1 MPGLHPGFTRK
12 FHPNLPKEITRVDR
26 YPLGGY
32 PLASA
37 RKRLG
42 ELLVETGLLSEESL
56 TRVLSEQRTV
66 RKKLGEIIVSQGL
79 ATEDEIAQALSLQL
93 GIPLVDLTN
102 TPVEPQ
108 ATELIP
114 EKVARKHLIVPISL
128 DERDLHVAMA
138 DPLSFEAF
146 EDVRFASGYTIK
158 TAIATRTGVLWAIDQ
173 HYHLGSSLSTIVKDI
188 AEERLVEV
196 VQDTR
201 EADRKDSEDLRKKS
215 EAAPII
221 RMVNLFVAEAADQK
235 ASDIHVEPSKT
246 TLLIRNRV
254 DGVLRKSLELPKWVQ
269 GAVISR
275 IKIMAK
281 MDIAEKRLPQDG
293 RIGVR
298 VGSKALDLRVSTM
311 PAAYGE
317 KVVIRILDQATAHI
331 PLEAM
336 GILED
341 DLLQLEEL
349 IRRPQGILLV
359 TGPTGSGKTTT
370 LYAALQKI
378 KSVERNITT
387 IEDPIEYDIS
397 GVNQV
402 AVQEKIGLSF
412 ASTLRA
418 MLRQDPDVI
427 MLGEMRDLDTTTIA
441 MQAALTGHLVIST
454 IHTNSSAA
462 TVTRLRNL
470 GVPSYLIA
478 STLIAIVSQRLVRV
492 ICPKCRVKE
501 EPSERDLARI
511 GLAQTKKG
519 EISFFRGEGC
529 QACGETG
536 YRGRTGIFEI
546 LPFHQQMRDLVM
558 GKGSET
564 DIRQLAVA
572 KGMVTLGQ
580 AALDK
585 VKAGVTTL
593 SELYRVVETEEEFGA
608 GCPHCGTSLGAEFVI
623 CPGCGHSL
631 VSSCPSC
638 QKMVSP
644 HWKFCPYCRHNT
656 VKMARKRSIA

>member
-1 MPGLHPGFTRK
+1 
-12 FHPNLPKEITRVDR
+12 
-26 YPLGGY
+26 
-32 PLASA
+32 LAGA

-42 ELLVETGLLSEESL
+42 ELLVETGLLSEENL

-66 RKKLGEIIVSQGL
+66 RKKLGEVIVNQGL

-102 TPVEPQ
+102 TPVEPH
-108 ATELIP
+108 AVELIP
-114 EKVARKHLIVPISL
+114 EKVARKHLIMPISL
-128 DERDLHVAMA
+128 DDRDLHVAMA

-146 EDVRFASGYTIK
+146 EDVRFASGNTIK

-188 AEERLVEV
+188 AEERQVEV

-201 EADRKDSEDLRKKS
+201 ETDRKDSEDLRKKS

-221 RMVNLFVAEAADQK
+221 RMVNLFVAEAADQR

-254 DGVLRKSLELPKWVQ
+254 DGILRKSLELPKWVQ

-298 VGSKALDLRVSTM
+298 VGAKALDLRVSTI
-311 PAAYGE
+311 PASYGE
-317 KVVIRILDQATAHI
+317 KVVIRILDQATAQI

-336 GILED
+336 GVPEED
-341 DLLQLEEL
+341 LRQLEEL

-370 LYAALQKI
+370 LYAALNKI
-378 KSVERNITT
+378 KSMERNITT

-412 ASTLRA
+412 ASSLRA

-427 MLGEMRDLDTTTIA
+427 MLGEMRDLETTTIA
-441 MQAALTGHLVIST
+441 MQAALTGHLVLST
-454 IHTNSSAA
+454 IHTNSSSA
-462 TVTRLRNL
+462 TITRLRNL
-470 GVPSYLIA
+470 GIPPYLIA
-478 STLIAIVSQRLVRV
+478 STMIAIVSQRLIRV
-492 ICPKCRVKE
+492 ICPKCRVKD

-519 EISFFRGEGC
+519 EITFFRGEGC
-529 QACGETG
+529 KACGETG
-536 YRGRTGIFEI
+536 YQGRTGIFEI

-580 AALDK
+580 AALAK

-608 GCPHCGTSLGAEFVI
+608 GCPQCGTSLGADFVI

-644 HWKFCPYCRHNT
+644 DWKFCPYCRHDN
-656 VKMARKRSIA
+656 VKMTRKRSFA

>member
-1 MPGLHPGFTRK
+1 MAG
-12 FHPNLPKEITRVDR
+12 
-26 YPLGGY
+26 
-32 PLASA
+32 A

-66 RKKLGEIIVSQGL
+66 RKRLGEIIVNQGL

-108 ATELIP
+108 AVELIP
-114 EKVARKHLIVPISL
+114 EKVARKHLIMPISL

-146 EDVRFASGYTIK
+146 EDVRFASGYTVK
-158 TAIATRTGVLWAIDQ
+158 TTIATRTGVLWAIDQ
-173 HYHLGSSLSTIVKDI
+173 HYHLGSSLSTIVKNI
-188 AEERLVEV
+188 TEERLVEV

-201 EADRKDSEDLRKKS
+201 ETDRKDSEDLRKKS

-221 RMVNLFVAEAADQK
+221 RMVNLFVAEAADQG

-246 TLLIRNRV
+246 TMLVRNRV

-298 VGSKALDLRVSTM
+298 VGSKTLDLRVSTM

-317 KVVIRILDQATAHI
+317 KVVIRILDQATAQI
-331 PLEAM
+331 SLEAM
-336 GILED
+336 GMPEE
-341 DLLQLEEL
+341 DLLQLDEL

-370 LYAALQKI
+370 LYSAIEKI

-412 ASTLRA
+412 AVTLRA

-441 MQAALTGHLVIST
+441 MQAALTGHLVLST

-462 TVTRLRNL
+462 SVTRLRNL
-470 GVPSYLIA
+470 GIPSYLIS

-492 ICPKCRVKE
+492 ICPKCRVKD
-501 EPSERDLARI
+501 EPSERDLARV

-529 QACGETG
+529 KACGETG

-558 GKGSET
+558 SKGSET

-580 AALDK
+580 AALAK

-608 GCPHCGTSLGAEFVI
+608 GCPHCGTSLGADFVI

-644 HWKFCPYCRHNT
+644 DWKFCPYCRHNA
-656 VKMARKRSIA
+656 VKMARKRSFA

>member
-1 MPGLHPGFTRK
+1 MAG
-12 FHPNLPKEITRVDR
+12 
-26 YPLGGY
+26 
-32 PLASA
+32 A

-66 RKKLGEIIVSQGL
+66 RKKLGEIIVNQGL

-108 ATELIP
+108 AVELIP
-114 EKVARKHLIVPISL
+114 EKVARKHLIMPISL

-146 EDVRFASGYTIK
+146 EDVRFASGYTVK
-158 TAIATRTGVLWAIDQ
+158 TTIATRTGVLWAIDQ

-188 AEERLVEV
+188 TEERLVEV

-201 EADRKDSEDLRKKS
+201 ETDRKDSEDLRKKS

-221 RMVNLFVAEAADQK
+221 RMVNLFVAEAADQG

-246 TLLIRNRV
+246 TMLVRNRV

-298 VGSKALDLRVSTM
+298 VGSKTLDLRVSTM

-317 KVVIRILDQATAHI
+317 KVVIRILDQATAQI
-331 PLEAM
+331 SLEAM
-336 GILED
+336 GMPEED
-341 DLLQLEEL
+341 RLQLEGL
-349 IRRPQGILLV
+349 IHRPQGILLV

-370 LYAALQKI
+370 LYSAIEKI

-412 ASTLRA
+412 AVTLRA

-441 MQAALTGHLVIST
+441 MQAALTGHLVLST

-462 TVTRLRNL
+462 SVTRLRNL
-470 GVPSYLIA
+470 GIPSYLIA

-492 ICPKCRVKE
+492 ICPKCRVKD
-501 EPSERDLARI
+501 EPSERDLARV

-529 QACGETG
+529 KACCETG

-546 LPFHQQMRDLVM
+546 LPFHQQMRDLVVS
-558 GKGSET
+558 KGSET

-580 AALDK
+580 AALAK

-608 GCPHCGTSLGAEFVI
+608 GCPHCGTSLGADFVV

-644 HWKFCPYCRHNT
+644 DWKFCPYCRHNAE
-656 VKMARKRSIA
+656 KMARKHSFA

>member
-1 MPGLHPGFTRK
+1 
-12 FHPNLPKEITRVDR
+12 
-26 YPLGGY
+26 
-32 PLASA
+32 LAPV

-42 ELLVETGLLSEESL
+42 ELLVETGLLSEENL
-56 TRVLSEQRTV
+56 TRALSEQRTQ
-66 RKKLGEIIVSQGL
+66 RKKLGEVIVSLGM
-79 ATEDEIAQALSLQL
+79 ATEEEIAQALSIQL
-93 GIPLVDLTN
+93 GIPLIDLAN

-108 ATELIP
+108 AIELIP
-114 EKVARKHLIVPISL
+114 EKVSRKHLIVPISI
-128 DERDLHVAMA
+128 EVRDLHIAMA

-158 TAIATRTGVLWAIDQ
+158 PAIATRTDILWAIDQ
-173 HYHLGSSLSTIVKDI
+173 HYHLGASLSTIVKDI

-196 VQDTR
+196 VQDVR
-201 EADRKDSEDLRKKS
+201 ESDGRDTEDLRKKS

-221 RMVNLFVAEAADQK
+221 RMVNLFVSEAVDQG
-235 ASDIHVEPSKT
+235 ASDIHVEPMKT
-246 TLLIRNRV
+246 TLHIRNRV
-254 DGVLRKSLELPKWVQ
+254 DGILRKSLELPKWVQ

-298 VGSKALDLRVSTM
+298 VGTKALDLRVSTM
-311 PAAYGE
+311 PASYGE
-317 KVVIRILDQATAHI
+317 KVVIRILDSLNAHI
-331 PLEAM
+331 PLASM
-336 GILED
+336 GMSETELG
-341 DLLQLEEL
+341 QLDEL

-359 TGPTGSGKTTT
+359 TGPTGSGKTST
-370 LYAALQKI
+370 LYAALHKI

-387 IEDPIEYDIS
+387 IEDPIEYEIP

-402 AVQEKIGLSF
+402 AVQEKIGLTF

-427 MLGEMRDLDTTTIA
+427 LLGEMRDLETTTIA
-441 MQAALTGHLVIST
+441 MQAALTGHLVLST

-462 TVTRLRNL
+462 TITRLRNL
-470 GVPSYLIA
+470 GIPSYLIA
-478 STLIAIVSQRLVRV
+478 STLIGIVAQRLVRV
-492 ICPKCRVKE
+492 ICPKCRVRE

-511 GLAQTKKG
+511 GLAKAKKG
-519 EISFFRGEGC
+519 EIAFFRGEGC
-529 QACGETG
+529 PACGGTG

-546 LPFHQQMRDLVM
+546 LPFHQQVRDLVM
-558 GKGSET
+558 ANGSEN

-572 KGMVTLGQ
+572 KGMTTLGQ

-608 GCPHCGTSLGAEFVI
+608 GCPHCGTSLGADFVI

-631 VSSCPSC
+631 VSNCPSC
-638 QKMVSP
+638 RKMVSP
-644 HWKFCPYCRHNT
+644 HWKFCPYCRHDF
-656 VKMARKRSIA
+656 VDAVRDHSFA

>member
-1 MPGLHPGFTRK
+1 MAG
-12 FHPNLPKEITRVDR
+12 
-26 YPLGGY
+26 
-32 PLASA
+32 A

-66 RKKLGEIIVSQGL
+66 RKKLGEIIVNQGL

-108 ATELIP
+108 AVELIP
-114 EKVARKHLIVPISL
+114 EKVARKHLIMPISL

-146 EDVRFASGYTIK
+146 EDVRFASGYTVK
-158 TAIATRTGVLWAIDQ
+158 TTIATRTGVLWAIDQ
-173 HYHLGSSLSTIVKDI
+173 HYHLGSSLSTIVKNI
-188 AEERLVEV
+188 TEERLVEV

-201 EADRKDSEDLRKKS
+201 ETDRKDSEDLRKKS

-221 RMVNLFVAEAADQK
+221 RMVNLFVAEAADQG

-246 TLLIRNRV
+246 TMLVRNRV

-298 VGSKALDLRVSTM
+298 VGSKTLDLRVSTM

-317 KVVIRILDQATAHI
+317 KVVIRILDQATAQI
-331 PLEAM
+331 SLEAM
-336 GILED
+336 GMQEED
-341 DLLQLEEL
+341 RLQLEGL
-349 IRRPQGILLV
+349 IHRPQGILLV

-370 LYAALQKI
+370 LYSAIEKI

-412 ASTLRA
+412 AVTLRA

-441 MQAALTGHLVIST
+441 MQAALTGHLVLST

-462 TVTRLRNL
+462 SVTRLRNL
-470 GVPSYLIA
+470 GIPSYLIA

-492 ICPKCRVKE
+492 ICPKCRVKD
-501 EPSERDLARI
+501 EPSERDLARV

-529 QACGETG
+529 KACGETG

-558 GKGSET
+558 SKGSET

-580 AALDK
+580 AALAK

-608 GCPHCGTSLGAEFVI
+608 GCPHCGTSLGADFVI

-644 HWKFCPYCRHNT
+644 DWKFCPYCRHNT
-656 VKMARKRSIA
+656 VKMARKRSFA

>member
-1 MPGLHPGFTRK
+1 MAG
-12 FHPNLPKEITRVDR
+12 
-26 YPLGGY
+26 
-32 PLASA
+32 A

-66 RKKLGEIIVSQGL
+66 RKKLGEIIVNQGL

-93 GIPLVDLTN
+93 GIPLVDLPN

-108 ATELIP
+108 AVELIP
-114 EKVARKHLIVPISL
+114 EKVARKHLIMPISL

-158 TAIATRTGVLWAIDQ
+158 TTIATRTGVLWAIDQ

-188 AEERLVEV
+188 TEERLVEV

-201 EADRKDSEDLRKKS
+201 ETDRKDSEDLRKKS

-221 RMVNLFVAEAADQK
+221 RMVNLFVAEAADQG

-246 TLLIRNRV
+246 TMLIRNRV

-298 VGSKALDLRVSTM
+298 VGSKTLDLRVSTM

-317 KVVIRILDQATAHI
+317 KVVIRILDQATAQI
-331 PLEAM
+331 SLEAM
-336 GILED
+336 GMPEED
-341 DLLQLEEL
+341 RLQLEGL
-349 IRRPQGILLV
+349 IHRPQGILLV

-370 LYAALQKI
+370 LYSAIEKI

-412 ASTLRA
+412 AVTLRA

-441 MQAALTGHLVIST
+441 MQAALTGHLVLST

-462 TVTRLRNL
+462 SVTRLRNL
-470 GVPSYLIA
+470 GIPSYLIA

-492 ICPKCRVKE
+492 ICPKCRVKD
-501 EPSERDLARI
+501 EPSERDLARV

-529 QACGETG
+529 KACGETG

-546 LPFHQQMRDLVM
+546 LPFHQQMRDLVVS
-558 GKGSET
+558 KGSET

-580 AALDK
+580 AALAK

-608 GCPHCGTSLGAEFVI
+608 GCPHCGTSLGADFVV

-644 HWKFCPYCRHNT
+644 DWKFCPYCRHNAE
-656 VKMARKRSIA
+656 KMARKHSFA

>member
-1 MPGLHPGFTRK
+1 
-12 FHPNLPKEITRVDR
+12 
-26 YPLGGY
+26 
-32 PLASA
+32 LAGA

-66 RKKLGEIIVSQGL
+66 RKKLGEIIVNQGL

-93 GIPLVDLTN
+93 GIPLVDLPN

-108 ATELIP
+108 AVELIP
-114 EKVARKHLIVPISL
+114 EKVARKHLIMPISL

-158 TAIATRTGVLWAIDQ
+158 TTIATRTGVLWAIDQ

-188 AEERLVEV
+188 TEERLVEV

-201 EADRKDSEDLRKKS
+201 ETDRKDSEDLRKKS

-221 RMVNLFVAEAADQK
+221 RMVNLFVAEAADQG

-246 TLLIRNRV
+246 TMLIRNRV

-298 VGSKALDLRVSTM
+298 VGSKTLDLRVSTM

-317 KVVIRILDQATAHI
+317 KVVIRILDQATAQI
-331 PLEAM
+331 SLEAM
-336 GILED
+336 GMPEED
-341 DLLQLEEL
+341 RLQLEGL
-349 IRRPQGILLV
+349 IHRPQGILLV

-370 LYAALQKI
+370 LYSAIEKI

-412 ASTLRA
+412 AVTLRA

-441 MQAALTGHLVIST
+441 MQAALTGHLVLST

-462 TVTRLRNL
+462 SVTRLRNL
-470 GVPSYLIA
+470 GIPSYLIA

-492 ICPKCRVKE
+492 ICPKCRVKD
-501 EPSERDLARI
+501 EPSERDLARV

-529 QACGETG
+529 KACGETG

-546 LPFHQQMRDLVM
+546 LPFHQQMRDLVVS
-558 GKGSET
+558 KGSET

-580 AALDK
+580 AALAK

-608 GCPHCGTSLGAEFVI
+608 GCPHCGTSLGADFVV

-644 HWKFCPYCRHNT
+644 DWKFCPYCRHNAE
-656 VKMARKRSIA
+656 KMARKHSFA

>member
-1 MPGLHPGFTRK
+1 MAP
-12 FHPNLPKEITRVDR
+12 V
-26 YPLGGY
+26 
-32 PLASA
+32 

-42 ELLVETGLLSEESL
+42 ELLVETGLLSEENL
-56 TRVLSEQRTV
+56 TRALSEQRTQ
-66 RKKLGEIIVSQGL
+66 RKKLGEVIVALGM
-79 ATEDEIAQALSLQL
+79 ATEEEIAQALSIQL
-93 GIPLVDLTN
+93 GIPLIDLAN

-108 ATELIP
+108 AIELIP
-114 EKVARKHLIVPISL
+114 EKVSRKHLIVPISI
-128 DERDLHVAMA
+128 EVRDLHIAMA

-158 TAIATRTGVLWAIDQ
+158 PAIATRTDILWAIDQ
-173 HYHLGSSLSTIVKDI
+173 HYHLGASLSTIVKDI

-196 VQDTR
+196 VQDVR
-201 EADRKDSEDLRKKS
+201 ESDGRDTEDLRKKS

-221 RMVNLFVAEAADQK
+221 RMVNLFVSEAVDQG
-235 ASDIHVEPSKT
+235 ASDIHVEPTKT
-246 TLLIRNRV
+246 TLHIRNRV
-254 DGVLRKSLELPKWVQ
+254 DGILRKSLELPKWVQ

-298 VGSKALDLRVSTM
+298 VGTKALDLRVSTM
-311 PAAYGE
+311 PASYGE
-317 KVVIRILDQATAHI
+317 KVVIRILDSLNAHI
-331 PLEAM
+331 PLASM
-336 GILED
+336 GMSETELR
-341 DLLQLEEL
+341 QLDEL

-359 TGPTGSGKTTT
+359 TGPTGSGKTST
-370 LYAALQKI
+370 LYAALHKI

-387 IEDPIEYDIS
+387 IEDPIEYEIP

-402 AVQEKIGLSF
+402 AVQEKIGLTF

-427 MLGEMRDLDTTTIA
+427 MLGEMRDLETTTIA
-441 MQAALTGHLVIST
+441 MQAALTGHLVLST

-462 TVTRLRNL
+462 TITRLRNL

-478 STLIAIVSQRLVRV
+478 STLIGIVAQRLVRV
-492 ICPKCRVKE
+492 ICPKCRVRE

-511 GLAQTKKG
+511 GLARAKKG
-519 EISFFRGEGC
+519 EIAFFRGEGC
-529 QACGETG
+529 PACGGTG

-546 LPFHQQMRDLVM
+546 LPFHQQVRDLVM
-558 GKGSET
+558 ANGSET

-572 KGMVTLGQ
+572 KGMTTLGQ

-608 GCPHCGTSLGAEFVI
+608 GCPHCGTSLGADFVI

-631 VSSCPSC
+631 VSNCPSC
-638 QKMVSP
+638 RKMVSP
-644 HWKFCPYCRHNT
+644 HWKFCPYCRHDF
-656 VKMARKRSIA
+656 VDAVRDHSFA

>member
-1 MPGLHPGFTRK
+1 
-12 FHPNLPKEITRVDR
+12 
-26 YPLGGY
+26 
-32 PLASA
+32 LAPV

-42 ELLVETGLLSEESL
+42 DLLVETGLLSEENL
-56 TRVLSEQRTV
+56 TRALSEQRTQ
-66 RKKLGEIIVSQGL
+66 RKKLGEVIVALGM
-79 ATEDEIAQALSLQL
+79 ATEEEIAQALSIQL
-93 GIPLVDLTN
+93 GIPLIDLAN
-102 TPVEPQ
+102 TPIEPQ
-108 ATELIP
+108 AIELIP
-114 EKVARKHLIVPISL
+114 EKVSRKHLLVPISI
-128 DERDLHVAMA
+128 EVRDLHIAMA

-158 TAIATRTGVLWAIDQ
+158 PAIATRTDILWAIDQ
-173 HYHLGSSLSTIVKDI
+173 HYHLGASLSTIVKDI

-196 VQDTR
+196 VQDVR
-201 EADRKDSEDLRKKS
+201 ESDGRDTEDLRKKS

-221 RMVNLFVAEAADQK
+221 RMVNLFVSEAVDQG
-235 ASDIHVEPSKT
+235 ASDIHVEPTKT
-246 TLLIRNRV
+246 TLHIRNRV
-254 DGVLRKSLELPKWVQ
+254 DGILRKSLELPKWVQ

-298 VGSKALDLRVSTM
+298 VGTKALDLRVSTM
-311 PAAYGE
+311 PASYGE
-317 KVVIRILDQATAHI
+317 KVVIRILDSLNAHI
-331 PLEAM
+331 PLASM
-336 GILED
+336 GMSETELR
-341 DLLQLEEL
+341 QLDEL

-359 TGPTGSGKTTT
+359 TGPTGSGKTST
-370 LYAALQKI
+370 LYAALHKI

-387 IEDPIEYDIS
+387 IEDPIEYEIP

-402 AVQEKIGLSF
+402 AVQEKIGLTF

-427 MLGEMRDLDTTTIA
+427 MLGEMRDLETTTIA
-441 MQAALTGHLVIST
+441 MQAALTGHLVLST

-462 TVTRLRNL
+462 TITRLRNL

-478 STLIAIVSQRLVRV
+478 STLIGIVAQRLVRV
-492 ICPKCRVKE
+492 ICPKCRVRE

-511 GLAQTKKG
+511 GLARAKKG
-519 EISFFRGEGC
+519 EIAFFRGEGC
-529 QACGETG
+529 PACGGTG

-546 LPFHQQMRDLVM
+546 LPFHQQVRDLVM
-558 GKGSET
+558 ANGSET

-572 KGMVTLGQ
+572 KGMTTLGQ

-608 GCPHCGTSLGAEFVI
+608 GCPHCGTSLGADFVI

-631 VSSCPSC
+631 VSNCPSC
-638 QKMVSP
+638 RKMVSP
-644 HWKFCPYCRHNT
+644 HWKFCPYCRHDF
-656 VKMARKRSIA
+656 VDAVRDHSFA

>member
-1 MPGLHPGFTRK
+1 MAG
-12 FHPNLPKEITRVDR
+12 
-26 YPLGGY
+26 
-32 PLASA
+32 A

-66 RKKLGEIIVSQGL
+66 RKKLGEIIVNQGL

-108 ATELIP
+108 AVELIP
-114 EKVARKHLIVPISL
+114 EKVARKHLIMPISL

-158 TAIATRTGVLWAIDQ
+158 TTIATRTGVLWAIDQ

-188 AEERLVEV
+188 TEERLVEV

-201 EADRKDSEDLRKKS
+201 ETDRKDSEDLRKKS

-221 RMVNLFVAEAADQK
+221 RMVNLFVAEAADQG

-246 TLLIRNRV
+246 TMLVRNRV

-298 VGSKALDLRVSTM
+298 VGSKTLDLRVSTM

-317 KVVIRILDQATAHI
+317 KVVIRILDQATAQI
-331 PLEAM
+331 SLEAM
-336 GILED
+336 GMPEED
-341 DLLQLEEL
+341 RLQLEGL
-349 IRRPQGILLV
+349 IHRPQGILLV

-370 LYAALQKI
+370 LYSAIEKI

-412 ASTLRA
+412 AATLRA

-441 MQAALTGHLVIST
+441 MQAALTGHLVLST

-462 TVTRLRNL
+462 SVTRLRNL
-470 GVPSYLIA
+470 GIPSYLIS

-492 ICPKCRVKE
+492 ICPKCRVKD
-501 EPSERDLARI
+501 EPSERDLARV

-529 QACGETG
+529 KACGETG

-546 LPFHQQMRDLVM
+546 LPFHQQMRDLVVS
-558 GKGSET
+558 KGSET

-580 AALDK
+580 AALAK

-608 GCPHCGTSLGAEFVI
+608 GCPHCGTSLGADFVI

-644 HWKFCPYCRHNT
+644 DWKFCPYCRHNA
-656 VKMARKRSIA
+656 VKMARKRSFA